1 MRKGLLLL
9 TLAAS
14 VAMSSVA
21 QTNSTGAAV
30 PKKAYKKW
38 SIGLNGGL
46 TNFYG
51 DIRQYDWAP
60 ILKTETG
67 KSHSELGFGI
77 QGNVSRSLSNVFGLR
92 GSIMYGTLAGMKR
105 PNSSVN
111 TIASKS
117 SSYFTSKLIQYD
129 LSLYVNISNMFYTD
143 KAKQRKLTFYAFGGA
158 GLMHFRTLRKS
169 LKGETFV
176 AAQGYTSK
184 EEKKDMTTETVFPV
198 GAGLKVRLSKSFD
211 LTLEGTLFN
220 ANSDKLDAKVGNS
233 FKKDK
238 YLYTSLGIAFK
249 FGKKGA
255 EEAAEWVNP
264 YADIASN
271 IEEVQTNI
279 DGLVKDADGDGV
291 ADHFD
296 KEPNTPA
303 GVTVDGAGRAVDTDA
318 DAVPDHLDADPFTA
332 KGAKVGSDGKELDSD
347 GDGVYDSKDLEPN
360 TPAGTLVNFQG
371 KAISVKPAP
380 AAEGVASSGS
390 SVSYAGGLPS
400 VFFKV
405 NSSRIDYWSS
415 YDKLAE
421 VAQALKASPSAKL
434 RIVGHADPT
443 GAENLNK
450 SLSEKRAQAAADHLK
465 KIYGID
471 GSRLIVESKGKSE
484 PLSASKE
491 GYNVDRRVD
500 FMIVK

>member
-14 VAMSSVA
+14 VAMNSVA
-21 QTNSTGAAV
+21 GTDPNSGAAV

-38 SIGLNGGL
+38 SVGINGGL

-60 ILKTETG
+60 ILKTEAG
-67 KSHSELGFGI
+67 KSHSELGFGV
-77 QGNVSRSLSNVFGLR
+77 QGNLSKSFSNIFGLR

-105 PNSSVN
+105 VNSQ
-111 TIASKS
+111 S

-129 LSLYVNISNMFYTD
+129 LSLNVSVSNLFYTD
-143 KAKQRKLTFYAFGGA
+143 KAKQRKLTIYAFGGV

-169 LKGETFV
+169 LKTDEFV
-176 AAQGYTSK
+176 ASQGYQNKGAETK
-184 EEKKDMTTETVFPV
+184 EMTTETVFPI
-198 GAGLKVRLSKSFD
+198 GAGAKVRLSKSLD

-220 ANSDKLDAKVGNS
+220 VNSDKLDAKIGNS

-238 YLYTSLGIAFK
+238 YLYTSLGLAFK

-255 EEAAEWVNP
+255 EESSEWVNP

-279 DGLVKDADGDGV
+279 DGLVKDSDGDGV

-296 KEPNTPA
+296 KEPNTAA

-360 TPAGTLVNFQG
+360 TPSGTLVNFQG
-371 KAISVKPAP
+371 KAISVKEAAP
-380 AAEGVASSGS
+380 ASSS
-390 SVSYAGGLPS
+390 TSVSYAGGLPS
-400 VFFKV
+400 IYFKV

-484 PLSASKE
+484 PLAASKE
-491 GYNVDRRVD
+491 AYNVDRRVD

>member
-9 TLAAS
+9 TLAAT
-14 VAMSSVA
+14 VAINAVA

-60 ILKTETG
+60 ILKTEAG
-67 KSHSELGFGI
+67 KSHSELGFGV
-77 QGNVSRSLSNVFGLR
+77 QGNVSRSLSNVVGLR
-92 GSIMYGTLAGMKR
+92 GSVMYGTLAGMKR
-105 PNSSVN
+105 VN
-111 TIASKS
+111 SKS

-129 LSLYVNISNMFYTD
+129 LSLYANVSNMFYTD
-143 KAKQRKLTFYAFGGA
+143 KAKQRRLTIYAFGGV
-158 GLMHFRTLRKS
+158 GLMHFRTIRKS
-169 LKGETFV
+169 LKTDEFV
-176 AAQGYTSK
+176 ASQGYQNKGAETK
-184 EEKKDMTTETVFPV
+184 EMTTETVLPV
-198 GAGLKVRLSKSFD
+198 GAGAKVRLSKSLD

-220 ANSDKLDAKVGNS
+220 VNSDKLDAKVGNS

-238 YLYTSLGIAFK
+238 YLYTSLGLAFK

-255 EEAAEWVNP
+255 EESAEWVNP

-271 IEEVQTNI
+271 IEEVKTNI
-279 DGLVKDADGDGV
+279 DGLVKDGDGDGV

-296 KEPNTPA
+296 KEPNTPT

-421 VAQALKASPSAKL
+421 VAQALKAIPSAKL

>member
-14 VAMSSVA
+14 VAMNSIA
-21 QTNSTGAAV
+21 QTNSLGAAV

-38 SIGLNGGL
+38 SVGINGGL

-60 ILKTETG
+60 ILKTEAG
-67 KSHSELGFGI
+67 KSHSELGFGV
-77 QGNVSRSLSNVFGLR
+77 QGNLSRSLSNVFGLR

-105 PNSSVN
+105 VN
-111 TIASKS
+111 SKS

-129 LSLYVNISNMFYTD
+129 LSLNVNVSNMFYTD
-143 KAKQRKLTFYAFGGA
+143 KAKQRKLTIYAFGGV

-169 LKGETFV
+169 LKTDEFV
-176 AAQGYTSK
+176 ASQGYQNKGAETK
-184 EEKKDMTTETVFPV
+184 EMTTETVFPV
-198 GAGLKVRLSKSFD
+198 GAGAKIRLSKSLD

-220 ANSDKLDAKVGNS
+220 VNSDKLDAKIGNS

-238 YLYTSLGIAFK
+238 YLYTSLGLAFK

-255 EEAAEWVNP
+255 EESSEWVNP

-271 IEEVQTNI
+271 IEEVKTNI

-360 TPAGTLVNFQG
+360 TPSGTLVNFQG
-371 KAISVKPAP
+371 KAITIKDAAP
-380 AAEGVASSGS
+380 AASTPSGS
-390 SVSYAGGLPS
+390 GSGSGSYAGGLPS
-400 VFFKV
+400 IFFKV

-471 GSRLIVESKGKSE
+471 GSRLIVESKGKSD

-500 FMIVK
+500 FVIVK